1 MQSLRID
8 IHACP
13 SLHELQARE
22 RRVLLVQVMPDCL
35 LFVHPFSFVV
45 VDFLSLSVFRKET
58 TLPARPQEHMFT
70 NNKSRR
76 MLLKNQQ
83 TERITPPRFDRH
95 SLNWFILSCCPTDAI
110 RFLFSVGSGCRTVDG
125 CLVTVYIVRPRLN
138 NFIPLYKWGTKS
150 NDI

>member
-45 VDFLSLSVFRKET
+45 VDFLSLC
-58 TLPARPQEHMFT
+58 LPRGNH
-70 NNKSRR
+70 SSC
-76 MLLKNQQ
+76 
-83 TERITPPRFDRH
+83 TP
-95 SLNWFILSCCPTDAI
+95 T
-110 RFLFSVGSGCRTVDG
+110 GTY
-125 CLVTVYIVRPRLN
+125 VYEQ
-138 NFIPLYKWGTKS
+138 
-150 NDI
+150 